1 MKYAQARHRRST
13 LPGVCKERVFF
24 IVAITNPFNNT
35 VGTTRKE
42 INTYENIFSASWSL
56 VYHKD
61 KLLVH
66 HKDKLFTVLDY
77 LRNFGNAAKE
87 GLMRKKPLGS
97 VLFKNTNPWHPVPER
112 TRFNNFVFY
121 SLDEMLF
128 VSLILTCLYQYDC
141 PWSKSNE
148 RKSLPWL
155 AYVIRVELL
164 IDIIILVKGDKRKPY
179 GDHRLQRIN
188 TGWENHLP
196 PKRSS

>member
-13 LPGVCKERVFF
+13 LPGVCKERVFL

-42 INTYENIFSASWSL
+42 INTYENIFSASWI
-56 VYHKD
+56 
-61 KLLVH
+61 LVH

-87 GLMRKKPLGS
+87 GLMRTNHWAAYS
-97 VLFKNTNPWHPVPER
+97 KNPNPWHPVPER

-155 AYVIRVELL
+155 AYVIRAELL

-179 GDHRLQRIN
+179 GNHRLQRIN